1 MWKNRNEASLHN
13 NLLIICVLI
22 PLFFVTACGGLNR
35 SDKPATTSWW
45 LEPYTDYPITTPAE
59 PVLAL
64 DLSLTVVPGLDSHKI
79 LILSDHAELK
89 KYAGARWADSLPEL
103 VHSLVGRSL
112 EASGRF
118 TMVSTRGG
126 AVDCDLKLELRE
138 FFANLGSS
146 GKTTGVQV
154 AIGGQYKCDG
164 SAAIPVQVDAAV
176 PVHDDR
182 MAEIVA
188 AFQQAVDS
196 VMRDLLQQIQ

>member
-1 MWKNRNEASLHN
+1 MWKNRNEVSFHN
-13 NLLIICVLI
+13 NILVIVVLI
-22 PLFFVTACGGLNR
+22 PLFFVNACGGLIR

-45 LEPYTDYPITTPAE
+45 LEPYTGYPITTPAE

-79 LILSDHAELK
+79 LTLTDHAELK

-103 VHSLVGRSL
+103 LHSLVGRSL

-118 TMVSTRGG
+118 TMVSARGV
-126 AVDCDLKLELRE
+126 AKDCDLKLELRE

-164 SAAIPVQVDAAV
+164 SETIPVQVDAAV
-176 PVHDDR
+176 SVHDDR
-182 MAEIVA
+182 MTVIVA
-188 AFQQAVDS
+188 AFQQALDS